1 MNPAMWVPPR
11 GFAPWWSVMSSTAGS
26 PGWED
31 LALLAAT
38 VSLVVAGAVFPAGRA
53 ENTISV
59 A

>member
-1 MNPAMWVPPR
+1 MWVPPR